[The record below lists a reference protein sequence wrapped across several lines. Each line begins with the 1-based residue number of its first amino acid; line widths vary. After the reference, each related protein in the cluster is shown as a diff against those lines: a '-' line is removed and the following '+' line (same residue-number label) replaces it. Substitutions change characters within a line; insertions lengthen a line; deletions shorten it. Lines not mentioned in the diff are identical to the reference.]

1 MKIHYSKLLIATF
14 FIVALSFNQ
23 SVRAMDGGGG
33 GSACVIGA
41 ANNIGAVS
49 PGNTCASAINIGT
62 LNAACPCDGA
72 TITPTQLSGTMTGA
86 TASSP
91 YVFQQACDGTGG
103 DMASPAGDVWYRV
116 TVSGPELTLN
126 FTSSLSQVNIGLYTG
141 GCAGLTAIGCHQ
153 ANTGNTT
160 FTTANVTNGDV
171 VYIQISGASTADLS
185 NFTLTLTSNRGCS
198 ACVRNSTLTV
208 DPPPTSGVYAPG
220 TTVEFCLDIYEFSQ
234 VNTNWMHNVDVAF
247 GAGWNMGSLNITG
260 TPSAC
265 GTTTGSWGWEGAW
278 TDTDGGDHFGWG
290 WDTGTNGPQDN
301 FGDNCSC
308 VGAGCTTPIWTF
320 CLEITTDGSCV
331 SGEDL
336 TATFQTGGDGEHGS
350 WRDVACEN
358 DADYVAAA
366 LSQCTLLD
374 ESKLVLSARKKE
386 TSNLLYWSIFDN
398 SLDPQTIFLERMSDK
413 TNTWEVIYSTDIAN
427 IQNFTFEDNKYDR
440 TQNFYRIKLINKMGL
455 EYSSRIVP
463 IDNFQKAK
471 NIVKAYNVFGQEV
484 NPESRGLIIYI
495 YDDGSSIKRFIP

>member
-33 GSACVIGA
+33 ACVIGA
-41 ANNIGAVS
+41 ANNIGTLN
-49 PGNTCASAINIGT
+49 PGNTCASAVNIGT
-62 LNAACPCDGA
+62 LGAACPCDGA
-72 TITPTQLSGTMTGA
+72 TITPTQVSGTMTGA

-160 FTTANVTNGDV
+160 YTTANVTNGDV
-171 VYIQISGASTADLS
+171 VYIQISGASTSDLS
-185 NFTLTLTSNRGCS
+185 NFGLTLTSNRGCTD
-198 ACVRNSTLTV
+198 CVRNSTLTV

-220 TTVEFCLDIYEFSQ
+220 TTVEFCLDIYEYSQ
-234 VNTNWMHNVDVAF
+234 VNTNWMHNVDVSF
-247 GAGWNMGSLNITG
+247 GAGWNMGSLSITG

-278 TDTDGGDHFGWG
+278 TDTDGGSHFGWG

-336 TATFQTGGDGEHGS
+336 TVSFATGADGEHGS
-350 WRDVACEN
+350 WRDIACEN

-374 ESKLVLSARKKE
+374 DAILPLSARKGK
-386 TSNLLYWSIFDN
+386 TNNSLYWSVFDN
-398 SLDPQTIFLERMSDK
+398 SFSASTVILERTSGNSNK
-413 TNTWEVIYSTDIAN
+413 WEIVYSAPYIN
-427 IQNFTFEDNKYDR
+427 SHYVYEDNTFRNDV
-440 TQNFYRIKLINKMGL
+440 NFYRVKLTTSTGL
-455 EYSSRIVP
+455 EYYSKIVS
-463 IDNFQKAK
+463 INNFKAAK
-471 NIVKAYNVFGQEV
+471 TLVKVYNIFGQEV
-484 NPESRGLIIYI
+484 PLNEKGMLIHV
-495 YDDGSSIKRFIP
+495 YDDGTIEKHFVQ